1 MAHFF
6 LKVQFPPYFP
16 IIFTPKHS
24 IPSTSKP
31 SPHRKCQRASSE
43 PSSPSDSSAQ
53 KSPHIKNRCGDQY
66 LKPKAQKNHFF
77 AGFEPMNA

>member
-6 LKVQFPPYFP
+6 LKVQFSPSFT

-31 SPHRKCQRASSE
+31 PPHRKCQRASTE
-43 PSSPSDSSAQ
+43 PSAPSDSSAQ
-53 KSPHIKNRCGDQY
+53 KKPPH
-66 LKPKAQKNHFF
+66 QK
-77 AGFEPMNA
+77 